1 MNEDDLERVRVSDS
15 CDITLRSQ
23 DTGREVQAPCT
34 IERLIL

>member
-1 MNEDDLERVRVSDS
+1 MNEDDLERVRFSDS
-15 CDITLRSQ
+15 CDIALRSQ